1 MNTPAQAPTPG
12 PSDLHEQERPWK
24 LVTLFAFAVCGLGTL
39 ILITRVDSNPSET
52 NWFVYLT
59 VLALAAGGIAALL
72 PGAINFEV
80 PGSVKAGGALAVVAL
95 IFYVG
100 GSKATLPQTPSAT
113 LSMNSFLHFDEKTSA
128 PTSPFDPDVYVFV
141 NSKVAK
147 ADVVSKQ
154 PLYAVEDKDRSSTIE
169 VVRAMEYGLGV
180 KFTKLLPGD
189 KLYVIV
195 YSQSGEWRSDDLV
208 IPENNFRMTPV
219 PPKGGP

>member
-1 MNTPAQAPTPG
+1 
-12 PSDLHEQERPWK
+12 
-24 LVTLFAFAVCGLGTL
+24 
-39 ILITRVDSNPSET
+39 
-52 NWFVYLT
+52 
-59 VLALAAGGIAALL
+59 
-72 PGAINFEV
+72 
-80 PGSVKAGGALAVVAL
+80 
-95 IFYVG
+95 
-100 GSKATLPQTPSAT
+100 
-113 LSMNSFLHFDEKTSA
+113 
-128 PTSPFDPDVYVFV
+128 VFV

-169 VVRAMEYGLGV
+169 VVRTMEYGLGV